1 MRSRSR
7 SPPARSRTSRPRS
20 PRRKRRRGGRRRPPP
35 APRSGRL
42 RRSHGLESSP
52 MADEPPVLELRGITK
67 RFPGVLA
74 NDHVDFDLRRREVH
88 ALLGENG
95 AGKSTLMNILYGLYH
110 PDEGEIWIRGQ
121 RVSLSSPKDAIA
133 HGIGMVH
140 QHFMLIPVMTV
151 AETIVL
157 ATEPT
162 TAGVFLDYDA
172 ARKRVADMAR
182 TFKFAIDPDAR
193 VENISV
199 GQQQR
204 VEILKALYRNA
215 GILILDEPTAVLTPQ
230 EAHELFEILNTLRTE
245 GLSIIFISHK
255 LNEVLEIADRI
266 TVLRRGKKIETL
278 PREGATEKELAKLMV
293 GREVL
298 LRVDKKPAQPAE
310 PLLEVEDLH
319 VLDDR
324 GLSAVKGVSFAVR
337 AGEIVGLAGVDGNGQ
352 TELIDA
358 LAGLRHSL
366 SGRIVLDGKDV
377 TRADARDVL
386 DRGLGHIPEDR
397 QRRGLVLDF
406 TLAEN
411 LGLHDYRK
419 PPNSRLG
426 WLFPNRLVRWAR
438 RFFEQFDVRGGGPQ
452 TRAAA
457 LSGGNQ
463 QKVVLAREIAREPSV
478 LIAAQPTRGLD
489 VGAIEF
495 VHRRLVGERD
505 NGKGVLL
512 VSLELDEILSL
523 SDRILVVYEGRI
535 VREYPPEVTEEELG
549 IAMTGGHREEVPA
562 A

>member
-1 MRSRSR
+1 MAEE
-7 SPPARSRTSRPRS
+7 PPA
-20 PRRKRRRGGRRRPPP
+20 
-35 APRSGRL
+35 
-42 RRSHGLESSP
+42 
-52 MADEPPVLELRGITK
+52 LELRGITK

-110 PDEGEIWIRGQ
+110 PDEGEIRVRGE

-151 AETIVL
+151 AENIVL
-157 ATEPT
+157 ASEPT
-162 TAGVFLDYDA
+162 TGGVFLDYDA
-172 ARKRVADMAR
+172 ATKRVADMAR
-182 TFKFAIDPDAR
+182 TFKFAINPQAR

-215 GILILDEPTAVLTPQ
+215 DILILDEPTAVLTPQ
-230 EAHELFEILNTLRTE
+230 EAHELFEILNNLRTE
-245 GLSIIFISHK
+245 GLSIIFITHK
-255 LNEVLEIADRI
+255 LNEVLEVADRI

-278 PREGATEKELAKLMV
+278 PREGATETELARLMV

-298 LRVDKKPAQPAE
+298 LRVDKAPATPAD
-310 PLLEVEDLH
+310 PLLSVEDLH

-324 GLSAVKGVSFAVR
+324 GLEAVRGVSFHVR
-337 AGEIVGLAGVDGNGQ
+337 AGEIVGVAGVDGNGQ

-358 LAGLRHSL
+358 LAGLRHPL
-366 SGRIVLDGKDV
+366 SGRIVLGGKDV
-377 TRADARDVL
+377 TQAGARDVL

-419 PPNSRLG
+419 EPNSRFG
-426 WLFPNRLVRWAR
+426 WMFPNRLVRVAR
-438 RFFEQFDVRGGGPQ
+438 RLLEQFDVRGGGPQ

-463 QKVVLAREIAREPSV
+463 QKVVLAREISREPSV
-478 LIAAQPTRGLD
+478 LLAAQPTRGLD

-495 VHRRLVGERD
+495 VHRRLVEARD
-505 NGKGVLL
+505 SGKGVLL

-523 SDRILVVYEGRI
+523 SDRILAVYEGRI
-535 VREYPPEVTEEELG
+535 VREYPPDVTEEELG
-549 IAMTGGHREEVPA
+549 IAMTGGHLEEVPA
-562 A
+562 

>member
-1 MRSRSR
+1 MAEE
-7 SPPARSRTSRPRS
+7 PPA
-20 PRRKRRRGGRRRPPP
+20 
-35 APRSGRL
+35 
-42 RRSHGLESSP
+42 
-52 MADEPPVLELRGITK
+52 LELRGITK

-110 PDEGEIWIRGQ
+110 PDEGEIFIRGK
-121 RVSLSSPKDAIA
+121 RISLSSPKDAIE

-151 AETIVL
+151 AENIVL

-162 TAGVFLDYDA
+162 TGGVFLDYDA
-172 ARKRVADMAR
+172 ASKRVTDMAR
-182 TFKFAIDPDAR
+182 TFKFAINPDAR

-215 GILILDEPTAVLTPQ
+215 DILILDEPTAVLTPQ
-230 EAHELFEILNTLRTE
+230 EAHELFEILNNLRTE
-245 GLSIIFISHK
+245 GLSIIFITHK

-266 TVLRRGKKIETL
+266 TVLRRGKMIETV
-278 PREGATEKELAKLMV
+278 PREGATEKELARLMV
-293 GREVL
+293 GRDVL
-298 LRVDKKPAQPAE
+298 LRVDKAPASPAE
-310 PLLEVEDLH
+310 PLLQVEDLH

-324 GLSAVKGVSFAVR
+324 ALEAVRGVSFEVR
-337 AGEIVGLAGVDGNGQ
+337 AGEIVAVAGVDGNGQ

-358 LAGLRHSL
+358 LAGLRHPL
-366 SGRIVLDGKDV
+366 SGRIALGGEDVTGENARHVLDH
-377 TRADARDVL
+377 
-386 DRGLGHIPEDR
+386 GLGHIPEDR

-411 LGLHDYRK
+411 LALHDFRK
-419 PPNSRLG
+419 EPNSHFG

-438 RFFEQFDVRGGGPQ
+438 RLLEQFDVRGGGPQ
-452 TRAAA
+452 THAAA

-463 QKVVLAREIAREPSV
+463 QKVVLAREIGREPSV

-495 VHRRLVGERD
+495 VHRRLVEARD
-505 NGKGVLL
+505 SGKGVLL
-512 VSLELDEILSL
+512 VSLELDEVLSL
-523 SDRILVVYEGRI
+523 ADRILVIYEGRI
-535 VREYPPEVTEEELG
+535 VQEYPPDVTEEELG

-562 A
+562 